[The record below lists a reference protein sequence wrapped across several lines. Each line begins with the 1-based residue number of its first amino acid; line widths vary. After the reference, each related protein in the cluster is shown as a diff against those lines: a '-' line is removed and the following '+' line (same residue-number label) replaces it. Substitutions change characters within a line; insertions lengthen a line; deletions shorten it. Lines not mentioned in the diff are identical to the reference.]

1 MRYANPSLLLCLSSL
16 AGCALGDDSA
26 SSGKDD
32 QPLTLSSAVHI
43 DDEGVLEY
51 GAMAFD
57 SSPTTLL
64 EPGDFHGYEF
74 HGKAGGVVTISMTAK
89 QCEEIDP
96 MVHLFGPEDEN
107 GNRGTALA
115 VSDDEA
121 SFSCRTDSLIPHFTL
136 PKDGEYLIVAT
147 TWEQGGGG
155 HYALR
160 LACDNGACMPS
171 DEMTFQKSRIAQADI
186 DRGAFTAEQLF
197 DIGDFLF
204 EHMFTVDEGLGNNLV
219 GGPAGSNPRPNFRS
233 VHSGG
238 FGAPEAQSC
247 LTCHN
252 VGGDDGG
259 GDLNHNIFQNGD
271 GVSKSTGLARNAP
284 MVLGLGVRQQ
294 LAAEMT
300 TELQSQLQAGKQKAL
315 NQGTRVRFPLSSKGV
330 SFGTLVAD
338 QFGTVVDFTDLHGVD
353 QDLVVKPFGWK
364 GREATLRR
372 FVEGGFRVH
381 FGMQSS
387 PSIAKHCA
395 TPDPNTFGTGTDCR
409 DPDGDGVRDEI
420 TEGQLTAMATYMGL
434 RQMPVRV
441 PPATE
446 AARTRAADGE
456 RLFANAGCA
465 NCHMAQMQLNNPVHI
480 ENGDTTGGSS
490 TFDLTKDMKSPRLT
504 RDTNGA
510 LEVELW
516 TDFKRHDM
524 GTELADSKPFKTIP
538 AAQFITTPLWG
549 VATSA
554 PYMHDGRAPT
564 LRDAILAHGGE
575 AATSRTAFTILSKD
589 DQQKLIDFLSTL
601 GRDDAEPVPSTTTNF
616 TPAPY

>member
-1 MRYANPSLLLCLSSL
+1 MRTYSFLFLSLV
-16 AGCALGDDSA
+16 AGCALADSGP
-26 SSGKDD
+26 SGKDD
-32 QPLTLSSAVHI
+32 NPLTLSPTTHI
-43 DDEGVLEY
+43 DEEGVLEY
-51 GAMAFD
+51 GTMVFD
-57 SSPTTLL
+57 TSPTTLL

-89 QCEEIDP
+89 ECEEIDP
-96 MVHLFGPEDEN
+96 MVHLFGPEDVN
-107 GNRGTALA
+107 GNRGAALA

-121 SFSCRTDSLIPHFTL
+121 SFNCRTDSLIPHFTL

-160 LACDNGACMPS
+160 LACDNNACTQPE
-171 DEMTFQKSRIAQADI
+171 EMTFQKSRIAQADI

-204 EHMFTVDEGLGNNLV
+204 EHVFTVDEGLGNNLV
-219 GGPAGSNPRPNFRS
+219 GGPAGPNARPNFRS
-233 VHSGG
+233 VHSGA

-252 VGGDDGG
+252 VGGDDGA

-271 GVSKSTGLARNAP
+271 GISKSTGLARNP
-284 MVLGLGVRQQ
+284 PVVLGLGVRQQ

-300 TELQSQLQAGKQKAL
+300 AELQAELATGKQQAKSQ
-315 NQGTRVRFPLSSKGV
+315 NVSVVVNLSSKSV
-330 SFGTLVAD
+330 SFGSITVD
-338 QFGTVVDFTDLHGVD
+338 PFGTMTFANLRGIDTDLI
-353 QDLVVKPFGWK
+353 VKPFGWK

-381 FGMQSS
+381 FGMQSA

-395 TPDPNTFGTGTDCR
+395 TPDPNTFGTGSDCR
-409 DPDGDGVRDEI
+409 DPDGDGVLDEI
-420 TEGQLTAMATYMGL
+420 TEGQLTAMAMYMGL
-434 RQMPVRV
+434 REMPVRV
-441 PPATE
+441 PPATD
-446 AARTRAADGE
+446 AARARASDGE
-456 RLFANAGCA
+456 RLFGNAGCKS
-465 NCHMAQMQLNNPVHI
+465 CHTPQMQLNNPVHV
-480 ENGDTTGGSS
+480 EKADTTAGSS
-490 TFDLTKDMKSPRLT
+490 TFDLTRDMKSPRVV
-504 RDTNGA
+504 RDGSGA
-510 LEVELW
+510 IKVELW

-524 GTELADSKPFKTIP
+524 GSALADSKPFKTIP
-538 AAQFITTPLWG
+538 AEQFITPPLWG

-554 PYMHDGRAPT
+554 PYMHDGRAAT

-575 AATSRTAFTILSKD
+575 GEGSRTKFTTFSKE

-601 GRDDAEPVPSTTTNF
+601 GREDGEPASTPRTTSF
-616 TPAPY
+616 TPARY